1 MRFKRINSNSSYHKI
16 YNGLNNH
23 KKTRRLIYRLHINLN
38 KLYDLKSKLNNFNN
52 LFIILL
58 SNLSLKYLIINI
70 KILFKLKHCFII
82 ENMLFIK
89 KE

>member
-23 KKTRRLIYRLHINLN
+23 KKTNLN